1 MKVVQQPGMSS
12 AELAVYI
19 GPERQI
25 VMNTDLLNLHVMD
38 GVTPGGIV
46 FLNEDQAALYALRY
60 FNAVVQYSAGEEFA
74 AGDVGAF
81 IRLTATD
88 DYTMMHLSDADVGQ
102 PVTVFAAAVGVNLLC
117 NGVDLFVDHNTDSA
131 TLALTQYETVVVVK
145 QDTARWRVVS
155 RY

>member
-1 MKVVQQPGMSS
+1 MKNVQHPRMTS

-19 GPERQI
+19 GPEGQI
-25 VMNTDLLNLHVMD
+25 IVNSDLYNIHLQD
-38 GVTPGGIV
+38 GVTPGGQV
-46 FLNEDQAALYALRY
+46 FLNESQASLYALRY
-60 FNAVVQYSAGEEFA
+60 FNGIVQYSAGETFSVD
-74 AGDVGAF
+74 DVGMF
-81 IRLTATD
+81 VRLTATD

-102 PVTVFAAAVGVNLLC
+102 PVTVFTTAAGINLLR
-117 NGVDLFVDHNTDSA
+117 NGADLFVDHNTDSA